1 METAVLNGQV
11 VEGAVDSLN
20 GPLGEDGNYE
30 AVDRIALAEGA
41 QVRMVIRSVEGS
53 ELILGP
59 WRLTAMGDCITPIHI
74 SMARGTNWEVDRMAG
89 ERGEAR
95 FLRDAE
101 VVVGQPF
108 SIVFSSPEDRRL
120 RISLGEVTAIR
131 ICRI

>member
-1 METAVLNGQV
+1 MVTTLLHGQA
-11 VEGAVDSLN
+11 VEGAVEPLN
-20 GPLGEDGNYE
+20 GPLGDDGNYE

-41 QVRMVIRSVEGS
+41 QDRMVIRSVEGS

-74 SMARGTNWEVDRMAG
+74 SMARGTNWEVDRIAG

-108 SIVFSSPEDRRL
+108 SIVLSSPEGRRL
-120 RISLGEVTAIR
+120 RISLGQVTAIQV
-131 ICRI
+131 CRI